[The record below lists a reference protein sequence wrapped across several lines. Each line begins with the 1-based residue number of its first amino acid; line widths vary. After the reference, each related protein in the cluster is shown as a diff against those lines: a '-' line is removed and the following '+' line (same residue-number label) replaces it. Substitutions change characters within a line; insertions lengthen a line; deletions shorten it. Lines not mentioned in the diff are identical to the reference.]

1 MNKDNLDKE
10 FLPFVEA
17 KTLKESGFN
26 ERCLACYMFETQPN
40 FKWELHHAVNTNKYL
55 HIISAPL
62 YNQAFDFFREKYN
75 LYPYI
80 HHSIVSNNARQ
91 CTYSII
97 SDTYDNM
104 TSDNIYGSYEEAQLK
119 CVQHLIKFTTKDDKH
134 EHEG

>member
-1 MNKDNLDKE
+1 MNTDNLDKE

-17 KTLKESGFN
+17 KALKELGFN
-26 ERCLACYMFETQPN
+26 DACLACYMFETQPN

-62 YNQAFDFFREKYN
+62 YSQAFDFFREKYN

-97 SDTYDNM
+97 SNTHEDM
-104 TSDNIYGSYEEAQLK
+104 TSSKICTSYKKAELK
-119 CVQHLIKFTTKDDKH
+119 CLQHLIKFITKNK
-134 EHEG
+134 ENEG